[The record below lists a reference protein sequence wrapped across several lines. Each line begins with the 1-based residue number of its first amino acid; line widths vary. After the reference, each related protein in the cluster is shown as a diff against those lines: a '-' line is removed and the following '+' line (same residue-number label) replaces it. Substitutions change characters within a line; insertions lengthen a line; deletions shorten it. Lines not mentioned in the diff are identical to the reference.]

1 MLESTF
7 IQRNREKWSQFEHV
21 CYATDHYPPSQ
32 LADVYDELMADLAF
46 AQTHYPDS
54 KVTTYLNDMT
64 LKIHLAVYKKG
75 NTSMEQSFVRLVRES
90 IPMAL
95 YTHRRM
101 LLYALVLFAFGT
113 FVGVVSQLGDPD
125 FSRLILGD
133 EYVDMSL
140 QNISKGTPT
149 DVYSS
154 SNEATMMAQIPT
166 NNIMVSLRCFVMGI
180 LTLFGTGVMAFYNSV
195 MLGCFCTFFYQHGVF
210 SEAMQAVWLHGTIEI
225 SAIIVAIAA
234 GFVLGTGWI
243 FPGTMS
249 RRQAF
254 RKNAKQGLYIFLATV
269 PMLLV
274 AGFIES
280 FLTRHA
286 PEWPTALNV
295 AFITLSLVLVVLYI
309 IVWPA
314 KVAKARKRNHEEN

>member
-166 NNIMVSLRCFVMGI
+166 NNIMVSLRCFAMGI

-295 AFITLSLVLVVLYI
+295 AFITLSLVLVVLYVA
-309 IVWPA
+309 VWPA